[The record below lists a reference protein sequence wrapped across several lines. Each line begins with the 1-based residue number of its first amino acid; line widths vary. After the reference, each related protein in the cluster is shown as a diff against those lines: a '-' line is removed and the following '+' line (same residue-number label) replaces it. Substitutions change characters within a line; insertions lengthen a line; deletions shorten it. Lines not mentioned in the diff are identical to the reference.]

1 MCLAQIFHMKKK
13 RERAAKGGA
22 AAAADVGESE
32 DEGDGVRAEVTDG
45 AAGALNTGA
54 ESNDAPLQGLS
65 QQLDGLQL
73 SGLTNEEG
81 EISSHAGK

>member
-1 MCLAQIFHMKKK
+1 MKKK

-22 AAAADVGESE
+22 AAAVDVGESE
-32 DEGDGVRAEVTDG
+32 DKGGGVGAEVADG